1 MDLAYEA
8 ARISANSR
16 SHPPKRFQLRTMWGA
31 TTLRTESPA
40 RPRCRVLA
48 SSVALSAGTRLGP
61 YEILS
66 PLGAGGMGEVY
77 RARDTRLERMVAVKV
92 LPQSLSADAAALAR
106 FEREAKAVAALS
118 HPNILAIFDFGT
130 HEGTAYA
137 VTELLEGETLRQR
150 LSEGSIPPRKAAEI
164 AQAVGL
170 GLAAA
175 HDRGIVHR
183 DLKPE
188 NLFLTKDGR
197 TKILDFG
204 LAREMLLPPSED
216 THSPTV
222 AQATE
227 PGTVLGTVGYMS
239 PEQVRGQPADHRSDI
254 FSLGAV
260 LYEMLS
266 GNRAFRGE
274 TAVETMNAILK
285 EDPPGLSQ
293 SGQHV
298 SSGLERIVSH
308 CLEKREG
315 ERFQSA
321 RDLAFD
327 LGSLTTDGGA
337 QLGGVTNP
345 PRRRLARVLA
355 ATGGLAAMALLGTLV
370 GRKTAPRP
378 EPPRYERLTFRRGS
392 ILGAR
397 FTPDGQSVVYSAA
410 WGEAPAELY
419 VTRIGQPEARPLG
432 IRNAN
437 LLSVSR
443 GGEVAV
449 LLSKKDLYG
458 GEFITGMLARAAIEG
473 GVPREVAG
481 NINEAD
487 FSPDGS
493 DFSVGR
499 FRGARAVL
507 EFPIGHLVAESPD
520 VVSFGPRISPDGRS
534 VAFAFYQR
542 GRASIR
548 TADRSGKTI
557 TLADGFVKIDHVCW
571 HPSGREVWF
580 NETDLKGRNGIDAVT
595 LDGRVRTVATGVGL
609 YLRDIA
615 PDGRVLLSSL
625 STQMSILFSRTE
637 TGEKPRDLS
646 WLDGSGWPSLSAD
659 GARMVFTE
667 VGESEGLLGGS
678 IYVRNTDGGPAVR
691 LGRGF
696 ADDISPDG
704 QWVLGRV
711 HDSSGDHVSLIPV
724 GAGSPKVVAAGAIRL
739 LASGFFPN
747 GRTILAPGVDTNG
760 KVHVYAL
767 DPDGGVPRDVTGV
780 TSGEGMGMTNSNC
793 LPSPDGRDVACG
805 GGGSMSLTIFHLG
818 GSARELPEQSEGYIP
833 IQWLSDGRSLLV
845 WRPAEFP
852 ARIMLYDVVTGEQRL
867 WKELAPPDLTG
878 FKAITNVCVSRDGS
892 AYAFSYLRAL
902 SQSLY
907 LVEGMR

>member
-1 MDLAYEA
+1 M
-8 ARISANSR
+8 
-16 SHPPKRFQLRTMWGA
+16 
-31 TTLRTESPA
+31 TLP
-40 RPRCRVLA
+40 
-48 SSVALSAGTRLGP
+48 AGTRLGP
-61 YEILS
+61 YEILA

-77 RARDTRLERMVAVKV
+77 RARDERLKRDVAIKV
-92 LPQSLSADAAALAR
+92 LPASFASDPDRLRR
-106 FEREAKAVAALS
+106 FEQEARAAGALN
-118 HPNILAIFDFGT
+118 HPNVTIVYDIGT
-130 HEGTAYA
+130 HDGAPY
-137 VTELLEGETLRQR
+137 VVQELLVGETLR
-150 LSEGSIPPRKAAEI
+150 SELAAGRFSPRNAIDCAIQIAE
-164 AQAVGL
+164 

-175 HDRGIVHR
+175 HEQGIVHR

-188 NLFLTKDGR
+188 NVFVTKDGR
-197 TKILDFG
+197 VKILDFG
-204 LAREMLLPPSED
+204 LAKLTQPEGSNAE
-216 THSPTV
+216 TNIPT
-222 AQATE
+222 ATE
-227 PGTVLGTVGYMS
+227 PGVVMGTLGYMS
-239 PEQVRGQPADHRSDI
+239 PEQVNAKAADARSDL
-254 FSLGAV
+254 FALGAI

-266 GNRAFRGE
+266 GQRAFRGE
-274 TAVETMNAILK
+274 SAASTMAAILK
-285 EDPPGLSQ
+285 EDPPDV
-293 SGQHV
+293 SGTNRNV
-298 SSGLERIVSH
+298 SPGLERLVRH
-308 CLEKREG
+308 CLEKNPER
-315 ERFQSA
+315 RFQSA

-327 LGSLTTDGGA
+327 LGSLTTESGARPDGF
-337 QLGGVTNP
+337 VNR

-355 ATGGLAAMALLGTLV
+355 AIGALLAVAVLSTLV
-370 GRKTAPRP
+370 GRRTAPRP

-437 LLSVSR
+437 LFSVSR

-449 LLSKKDLYG
+449 LISKKDLYG

-493 DFSVGR
+493 EFAVGR

-534 VAFAFYQR
+534 VAFAFYQS

-548 TADRSGKTI
+548 TADRSGKTR
-557 TLADGFVKIDHVCW
+557 TLADGFAKIDRVCW

-580 NETDLKGRNGIDAVT
+580 NATDGRGRNAIDAVT

-615 PDGRVLLSSL
+615 SDGRVLLSSA
-625 STQMSILFSRTE
+625 STQLSILFGRTKD
-637 TGEKPRDLS
+637 GEKPRDLS

-704 QWVLGRV
+704 QWILGRV

-724 GAGSPKVVAAGAIRL
+724 GAGSPKVVTAGAIRL
-739 LASGFFPN
+739 LASGFFPD

-760 KVHVYAL
+760 KVHVYVLA
-767 DPDGGVPRDVTGV
+767 PDGGSLRDVTGV

-805 GGGSMSLTIFHLG
+805 GGGRMSLTIFHLG
-818 GSARELPEQSEGYIP
+818 GSALELPEQSEGYIP

-892 AYAFSYLRAL
+892 AYAFSYLHAL

-907 LVEGMR
+907 LAEGMR

>member
-1 MDLAYEA
+1 MSRRIRA
-8 ARISANSR
+8 AGDSI
-16 SHPPKRFQLRTMWGA
+16 T
-31 TTLRTESPA
+31 
-40 RPRCRVLA
+40 
-48 SSVALSAGTRLGP
+48 LSAGTRLGP

-77 RARDTRLERMVAVKV
+77 RARDSKLDRDVAVKV
-92 LPQSLSADAAALAR
+92 LPQLLSTDAAALAR

-137 VTELLEGETLRQR
+137 VMELLEGETLRQR
-150 LSEGSIPPRKAAEI
+150 LLSEGAIPPRKAAEI

-197 TKILDFG
+197 AKILDFG
-204 LAREMLLPPSED
+204 LAREMSLPSSED
-216 THSPTV
+216 THSPTI
-222 AQATE
+222 APATE

-239 PEQVRGQPADHRSDI
+239 PEQVRGQSADHRSDI

-298 SSGLERIVSH
+298 SPGLERIVSH
-308 CLEKREG
+308 CLEKKAG

-327 LGSLTTDGGA
+327 LGSLTAGKRSSTG
-337 QLGGVTNP
+337 GGVTNR
-345 PRRRLARVLA
+345 PRRRLARILA
-355 ATGGLAAMALLGTLV
+355 ATGALAAVALLGTLV
-370 GRKTAPRP
+370 GRRTAPRP

-392 ILGAR
+392 IMGAR

-443 GGEVAV
+443 SGEVAI

-458 GEFITGMLARAAIEG
+458 GEFIAGMLARAAIEG

-481 NINEAD
+481 SINEAD
-487 FSPDGS
+487 ISPDGS
-493 DFSVGR
+493 EFAVGR
-499 FRGARAVL
+499 FRGARAEL

-520 VVSFGPRISPDGRS
+520 VVRFDPRISPDGRS
-534 VAFAFYQR
+534 VAFAFYQS

-548 TADRSGKTI
+548 TADRTGKPR
-557 TLADGFVKIDHVCW
+557 TLAEGFAKIDHLCW

-580 NETDLKGRNGIDAVT
+580 NETDAKGRNGIDAVT
-595 LDGRVRTVATGVGL
+595 LEGRVRTVATGAGL

-625 STQMSILFSRTE
+625 STQLSILFGRTGN
-637 TGEKPRDLS
+637 GEKPRDLS

-724 GAGSPKVVAAGAIRL
+724 GAGSPKIVAAGPIRL
-739 LASGFFPN
+739 LASGFFPD

-760 KVHVYAL
+760 KVHAYVL
-767 DPDGGVPRDVTGV
+767 DPDGGSPRDVTGV
-780 TSGEGMGMTNSNC
+780 THGEGMGITNSNC

-805 GGGSMSLTIFHLG
+805 GGGAMLTIFHLG
-818 GSARELPEQSEGYIP
+818 GSAHELPELSEGYIP

-845 WRPAEFP
+845 WRPEEFP
-852 ARIMLYDVVTGEQRL
+852 ARVILYDLVTGEQRL

-892 AYAFSYLRAL
+892 AYAFSYLHAL

-907 LVEGMR
+907 LAEGMR

>member
-1 MDLAYEA
+1 M
-8 ARISANSR
+8 
-16 SHPPKRFQLRTMWGA
+16 T
-31 TTLRTESPA
+31 
-40 RPRCRVLA
+40 
-48 SSVALSAGTRLGP
+48 LSAGTRLGP
-61 YEILS
+61 YEILA

-77 RARDTRLERMVAVKV
+77 RARDTKLDRDVAVKV
-92 LPQSLSADAAALAR
+92 LPQSLSADADALAR
-106 FEREAKAVAALS
+106 FEREAKAVASLS
-118 HPNILAIFDFGT
+118 HPNILSIFDFGT

-150 LSEGSIPPRKAAEI
+150 LLSEGAIPPRKAAEI
-164 AQAVGL
+164 LQAVGL

-175 HDRGIVHR
+175 HEKGIVHR
-183 DLKPE
+183 DIKPE

-197 TKILDFG
+197 SKILDFG
-204 LAREMLLPPSED
+204 LAREISLPSSED

-222 AQATE
+222 ALATE

-239 PEQVRGQPADHRSDI
+239 PEQVRGQPVDHRSDI

-266 GNRAFRGE
+266 GNRPFRGE

-285 EDPPGLSQ
+285 EDPPRLSQ
-293 SGQHV
+293 SGPHV
-298 SSGLERIVSH
+298 SPGLDRIVSH
-308 CLEKREG
+308 CLEKRAV

-327 LGSLTTDGGA
+327 LGSLTTESGARPDGVA
-337 QLGGVTNP
+337 NRA
-345 PRRRLARVLA
+345 RRRLARILGATGALLA
-355 ATGGLAAMALLGTLV
+355 AALLGTLV
-370 GRKTAPRP
+370 GRRTAPRS

-392 ILGAR
+392 IMGAR

-473 GVPREVAG
+473 GVPREVAS

-493 DFSVGR
+493 DFAVGR

-534 VAFAFYQR
+534 VAFAFYQN

-548 TADRSGKTI
+548 TADRSGKTR
-557 TLADGFVKIDHVCW
+557 TLADGFMKIDHVCW
-571 HPSGREVWF
+571 HPSGHEVWF
-580 NETDLKGRNGIDAVT
+580 NETDLKGRNAIDAVT
-595 LDGRVRTVATGVGL
+595 LDGRVRTVATGAAL

-615 PDGRVLLSSL
+615 PDGRVLLSSV
-625 STQMSILFSRTE
+625 STQHSILFGRAGN
-637 TGEKPRDLS
+637 GEKPRDLS
-646 WLDGSGWPSLSAD
+646 WLDGSGWPNLSAD

-704 QWVLGRV
+704 QWILGRV
-711 HDSSGDHVSLIPV
+711 HDSSGDHISLIPV
-724 GAGSPKVVAAGAIRL
+724 GAGSPRVVTAGPIRL
-739 LASGFFPN
+739 LASGFFPD

-760 KVHVYAL
+760 KVHAYVL
-767 DPDGGVPRDVTGV
+767 DPDGGSPRDVTGV
-780 TSGEGMGMTNSNC
+780 THGEGMGMTNSNC
-793 LPSPDGRDVACG
+793 LASPDGRDVACG
-805 GGGSMSLTIFHLG
+805 GGGANLTIFDLG
-818 GSARELPEQSEGYIP
+818 GSARELPEQSEGYVP

-845 WRPAEFP
+845 WQPQEFP
-852 ARIMLYDVVTGEQRL
+852 ARIMCYDVVTGEQRL

-878 FKAITNVCVSRDGS
+878 FKAITNVSVSRDGS
-892 AYAFSYLRAL
+892 AYAFSYLHAL

-907 LVEGMR
+907 VAEGMR

>member
-1 MDLAYEA
+1 
-8 ARISANSR
+8 
-16 SHPPKRFQLRTMWGA
+16 
-31 TTLRTESPA
+31 
-40 RPRCRVLA
+40 
-48 SSVALSAGTRLGP
+48 
-61 YEILS
+61 
-66 PLGAGGMGEVY
+66 MGEVY
-77 RARDTRLERMVAVKV
+77 RARDTKLDREVAVKV
-92 LPQSLSADAAALAR
+92 LPQSLAADADALAR
-106 FEREAKAVAALS
+106 FEREAKAVASLS
-118 HPNILAIFDFGT
+118 HPNILSIFDFGT
-130 HEGTAYA
+130 HEGRAYA
-137 VTELLEGETLRQR
+137 VTELLEGETLRER
-150 LSEGSIPPRKAAEI
+150 LSEGAIPPRKAAEI

-188 NLFLTKDGR
+188 NLFLTTDGR
-197 TKILDFG
+197 AKILDFG
-204 LAREMLLPPSED
+204 LAREISRPSSED

-222 AQATE
+222 APATE

-239 PEQVRGQPADHRSDI
+239 PEQVRGQPADHRSDL

-293 SGQHV
+293 LSQHV
-298 SSGLERIVSH
+298 SPGLGRIVSH
-308 CLEKREG
+308 CLEKRAE

-327 LGSLTTDGGA
+327 LGSLTAESGA
-337 QLGGVTNP
+337 QPGGVANR
-345 PRRRLARVLA
+345 PRRRLARVLG
-355 ATGGLAAMALLGTLV
+355 ATGALLAVALLGTLV
-370 GRKTAPRP
+370 GRRTAPRP

-392 ILGAR
+392 IMGAR

-419 VTRIGQPEARPLG
+419 VTRMGQPEARPLG

-493 DFSVGR
+493 DFAVGR

-534 VAFAFYQR
+534 VAFAFYQN

-548 TADRSGKTI
+548 TADRSGKTR

-595 LDGRVRTVATGVGL
+595 LDGRVRTVATGAAL

-615 PDGRVLLSSL
+615 PDGRVLLSSV
-625 STQMSILFSRTE
+625 STQHSILFGRAGN
-637 TGEKPRDLS
+637 GEKPRDLS
-646 WLDGSGWPSLSAD
+646 WLDGSGWPNLSAD

-691 LGRGF
+691 LGKGF

-704 QWVLGRV
+704 QWILGRV
-711 HDSSGDHVSLIPV
+711 HDSSGDHISLIPV
-724 GAGSPKVVAAGAIRL
+724 GAGSPRVVTAGRFACWLPGSFPTGERSSPPEWTPMGRSTSMCSTPMAGPAGRDGSHHGKARETTPTARLRLTARRGLRRGRLEPDHFPSGRFRARASGTERRLRPDSVALGREVAAGLAARGVSGSHHALRRRHRRATSLEGACSARSHGLQGDHQRL
-739 LASGFFPN
+739 CFARRLRLRLQLPARPESELVPRRGDALEPASSDRPQ
-747 GRTILAPGVDTNG
+747 
-760 KVHVYAL
+760 L
-767 DPDGGVPRDVTGV
+767 DPLRKTMRFQKLVAGGEELRSGPQPRQFPQPSSEKVPTGNYV
-780 TSGEGMGMTNSNC
+780 
-793 LPSPDGRDVACG
+793 
-805 GGGSMSLTIFHLG
+805 GSH
-818 GSARELPEQSEGYIP
+818 
-833 IQWLSDGRSLLV
+833 
-845 WRPAEFP
+845 
-852 ARIMLYDVVTGEQRL
+852 
-867 WKELAPPDLTG
+867 
-878 FKAITNVCVSRDGS
+878 
-892 AYAFSYLRAL
+892 
-902 SQSLY
+902 
-907 LVEGMR
+907 